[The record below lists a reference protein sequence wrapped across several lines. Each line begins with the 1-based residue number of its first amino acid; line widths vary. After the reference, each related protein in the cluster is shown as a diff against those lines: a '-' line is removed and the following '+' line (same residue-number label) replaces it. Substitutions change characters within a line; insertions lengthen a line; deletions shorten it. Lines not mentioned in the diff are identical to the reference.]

1 VERALAA
8 ARAHT
13 DFVVGFICQENVLAK
28 NPEESASFLYCTPG
42 VRIGRNHHVIIVT
55 IPSLSLTAHDTHY
68 TQGRRVMGSARPTA
82 RRRWSS

>member
-42 VRIGRNHHVIIVT
+42 VRIGRNHHVIVVVIVIVIIVT
-55 IPSLSLTAHDTHY
+55 IPHYLLPHTTH
-68 TQGRRVMGSARPTA
+68 TTHRVAG
-82 RRRWSS
+82 